1 MLDNHDAVNTAQ
13 PHLLVV
19 DDSRLMRHAISRIL
33 GSDYRISEAVDGE
46 SAWSTLKANN
56 DIQVVFS
63 DLSMPNL
70 DGFGLLER
78 IRSDSNPALSSLPV
92 VIITGSE
99 DDDEI
104 RARALH
110 YGASDFI
117 SKPIGAA
124 QLRTRA
130 KTHLSLKQTSTKLD
144 QTETH
149 LEEHAITDMLT
160 GLHNKNYFDIRIDK
174 DLSYARRHHTELSI
188 ILLDI
193 DHFNKLFLE
202 HGKPVTNELLKHVAS
217 IGRAN
222 TRNED
227 TLARIG
233 LSRFGFILPSTDR
246 DGAMCMSERI
256 CEQVQAMEIKAGDA
270 VLSAAASIGIAT
282 YAIYNTNSTSDILN
296 RAKVCLERSRQ
307 QPGCTIVTD
316 ETIPADTA
324 ESERALTPLASLPDM
339 NTATDMATTDEAV
352 RLHPYLAALLK
363 RLLPLL
369 SLCNDK
375 LYLGIDDAIK
385 KIKTRLETTQ

>member
-1 MLDNHDAVNTAQ
+1 MHDDHDAANTEQ

-33 GSDYRISEAVDGE
+33 GDDYRITEAVDGE
-46 SAWSTLKANN
+46 TAWSALKSEH

-78 IRSDSNPALSSLPV
+78 IRSDTDPAISNIPV
-92 VIITGSE
+92 VVITGSE

-130 KTHLSLKQTSTKLD
+130 KTHLSLKQTSKKLD

-149 LEEHAITDMLT
+149 LEEHSITDMLT
-160 GLHNKNYFDIRIDK
+160 GINNKNYFDTRIDK

-188 ILLDI
+188 ILLDL
-193 DHFNKLFLE
+193 DHFSKLFLE
-202 HGKPVTNELLKHVAS
+202 YGKPVTNELLKQIAS
-217 IGRAN
+217 IGRGN

-227 TLARIG
+227 TIARIG
-233 LSRFGFILPSTDR
+233 LSKLGFILPSTDR
-246 DGAMCMSERI
+246 AGALCMSERI
-256 CEQVQAMEIKAGDA
+256 CEQIAAIEMIAGDT
-270 VLSAAASIGIAT
+270 VLNIAASIGIAS
-282 YAIYNTNSTSDILN
+282 YALHNTNSTDDILQ
-296 RAKVCLERSRQ
+296 RAEICLERSRQ
-307 QPGCTIVTD
+307 QTGCAIVSD
-316 ETIPADTA
+316 AVITA
-324 ESERALTPLASLPDM
+324 EPEATVAPLSTLPDM
-339 NTATDMATTDEAV
+339 NTATDMAATEQAM
-352 RLHPYLAALLK
+352 RLQPYLSALLK

-375 LYLGIDDAIK
+375 LELGIDDAIT
-385 KIKTRLETTQ
+385 KIKTRIESRH